1 MAYLIMELD
10 LTSNI
15 LTSFRSGNTYSFVRW
30 HPTPSCYRL
39 SQRPEKDQS
48 LLTTNSFWR
57 RTCQEFSKQLP
68 YTRLARNVFL
78 TWRLGTWGDNSAQD
92 DMPGAGE
99 VTTKP
104 HKTVNKVPPATT
116 AGFAACGDTK
126 GNATVVC
133 GVTNEEAKLQGDR
146 GKSHV
151 LLSFLASEW
160 PSL

>member
-1 MAYLIMELD
+1 MELD

-15 LTSFRSGNTYSFVRW
+15 LTSFGSGNTDSFVRW
-30 HPTPSCYRL
+30 HPSCCRL

-48 LLTTNSFWR
+48 LCPSTALFTTNSFWR
-57 RTCQEFSKQLP
+57 GTCQELSKQLP
-68 YTRLARNVFL
+68 YTR
-78 TWRLGTWGDNSAQD
+78 GDNNAQD

-133 GVTNEEAKLQGDR
+133 GVTNEESKLQG
-146 GKSHV
+146 G
-151 LLSFLASEW
+151 
-160 PSL
+160 